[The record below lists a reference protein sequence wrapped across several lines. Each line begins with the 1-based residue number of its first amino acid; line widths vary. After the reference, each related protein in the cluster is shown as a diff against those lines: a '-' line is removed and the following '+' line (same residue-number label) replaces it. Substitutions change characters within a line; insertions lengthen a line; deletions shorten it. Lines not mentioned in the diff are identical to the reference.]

1 MPVRVA
7 LLEPVGDAGIAG
19 YTHEL
24 AQALV
29 TAGAEVDCFGLPSS
43 FARTLHRDYRLYA
56 ALGLPAA
63 DAAWRLPAPA
73 APPAPAPPRPEPALA
88 PYLDRLAR
96 WRPRATVTPP
106 PPPSH
111 VPAAAPP
118 AAADDDW
125 LRRLRPYD
133 LVWSQWP
140 ELPGATPRLW
150 ALAAAAGLPLAH
162 TVHNVLPH
170 EATPDAPRRTAA
182 LYAGA
187 RALVVHSDTAR
198 AELERRFPGTGAR
211 ALRMAHGLYTIY
223 PRRPGRRA
231 AVRALLGVDE
241 RTGVLL
247 AFGGVRPYKNLD
259 ALVDALATARRR
271 DLVLLVAGWEWG
283 YPDLVPGD
291 RLGRLRRRVDA
302 AGLGARIRLL
312 PGPFGIEQTA
322 ELFEACDV
330 VALPYRES
338 SGSGQLLMALSYGR
352 HVLYTDVGGMGEYLG
367 GWPAATRVDDPG
379 VTGIAGALDRM
390 DWARSG
396 RRETVPHLEWAA
408 IAAETLPRLV
418 DAVRPR
424 PSPPAPRTT
433 RGGPAPFLLFSL
445 RRSGSTTLMRV
456 LNLCPGVR
464 CMKEPFNPLNFEG
477 AWHARALAHDGLP
490 RAVEAIHQTHT
501 GIKHVCE
508 PDGWPFPGRPD
519 LNGQLLCLEGQRVV
533 FLRRRN
539 VLQRVVSNEI
549 SGQTQVWTPLGPAH
563 RERVATFAYA
573 PVREAV
579 VAWHLDHELAQLQ
592 AWEAQL
598 VSRGGSLLAVEYEAL
613 YDPHDPARRRAVLAE
628 ILRFLEVRPPDD
640 PDIEAR
646 ITGHLDPA
654 AVRLNSE
661 ATYRRIPGIQ
671 AIADR
676 YGSERTGWLFEP
688 APTAG
693 PGPYQMA

>member
-1 MPVRVA
+1 
-7 LLEPVGDAGIAG
+7 
-19 YTHEL
+19 
-24 AQALV
+24 
-29 TAGAEVDCFGLPSS
+29 
-43 FARTLHRDYRLYA
+43 
-56 ALGLPAA
+56 
-63 DAAWRLPAPA
+63 
-73 APPAPAPPRPEPALA
+73 
-88 PYLDRLAR
+88 
-96 WRPRATVTPP
+96 
-106 PPPSH
+106 
-111 VPAAAPP
+111 
-118 AAADDDW
+118 
-125 LRRLRPYD
+125 
-133 LVWSQWP
+133 
-140 ELPGATPRLW
+140 
-150 ALAAAAGLPLAH
+150 
-162 TVHNVLPH
+162 
-170 EATPDAPRRTAA
+170 
-182 LYAGA
+182 
-187 RALVVHSDTAR
+187 
-198 AELERRFPGTGAR
+198 
-211 ALRMAHGLYTIY
+211 
-223 PRRPGRRA
+223 
-231 AVRALLGVDE
+231 
-241 RTGVLL
+241 
-247 AFGGVRPYKNLD
+247 
-259 ALVDALATARRR
+259 
-271 DLVLLVAGWEWG
+271 
-283 YPDLVPGD
+283 
-291 RLGRLRRRVDA
+291 
-302 AGLGARIRLL
+302 
-312 PGPFGIEQTA
+312 
-322 ELFEACDV
+322 
-330 VALPYRES
+330 
-338 SGSGQLLMALSYGR
+338 
-352 HVLYTDVGGMGEYLG
+352 
-367 GWPAATRVDDPG
+367 
-379 VTGIAGALDRM
+379 
-390 DWARSG
+390 
-396 RRETVPHLEWAA
+396 
-408 IAAETLPRLV
+408 
-418 DAVRPR
+418 
-424 PSPPAPRTT
+424 
-433 RGGPAPFLLFSL
+433 
-445 RRSGSTTLMRV
+445 MRV

-477 AWHARALAHDGLP
+477 AWHACALAHNGLP